1 LEEEAEAVAAAA
13 AVLAE
18 VEAAVLEAVERAEAG
33 KKIRVKRGWDKIRLV
48 EGRSERDGF
57 LIENP
62 TRSVFLFVW

>member
-1 LEEEAEAVAAAA
+1 M
-13 AVLAE
+13 
-18 VEAAVLEAVERAEAG
+18 ERAEAG

>member
-1 LEEEAEAVAAAA
+1 MAAAA

-18 VEAAVLEAVERAEAG
+18 VEAAVLEGVERAEAG

-62 TRSVFLFVW
+62 SRSVFLFVW